1 MKRILFQGD
10 SITDCDRKREN
21 YYSLGGGYANLV
33 ASSLGVDRVGEYEFI
48 NRGCSGDRI
57 VDLYGRIKADFTNLC
72 PEYASIYVGV
82 NDVWHDLSKQN
93 GVSTAKFEMVYRLML
108 DEIFEVCP
116 DIHLILIAPFILEGE
131 VTKNTAEVPDRYSR
145 MKNGVAEKAEV
156 VRKIAQT
163 YCLPCID
170 LQRAY
175 DEALLKAP
183 ATYWSRDG
191 VHPTEAGHEII
202 KRLWIQTFD
211 DMITVQ

>member
-10 SITDCDRKREN
+10 SITDCERNRDN

-33 ASSLGVDRVGEYEFI
+33 ASSLGLDRIGEYEFI

-57 VDLYGRIKADFTNLC
+57 VDLYGRIKADFTSLC

-82 NDVWHDLSKQN
+82 NDVWAEISNQN
-93 GVSTAKFEMVYRLML
+93 GVSTSKFEMVYGLMIEEIL
-108 DEIFEVCP
+108 DACP
-116 DIHLILIAPFILEGE
+116 DLHLMLIAPFILDGLA
-131 VTKNTAEVPDRYSR
+131 TQNTVEIPDKYLR

-156 VRKIAQT
+156 VRKIAQR
-163 YCLPCID
+163 YHLPCID
-170 LQRAY
+170 LQTAF

-183 ATYWSRDG
+183 TTYWSRDG

-202 KRLWIQTFD
+202 KRLWIQAFD
-211 DMITVQ
+211 DMVTVK